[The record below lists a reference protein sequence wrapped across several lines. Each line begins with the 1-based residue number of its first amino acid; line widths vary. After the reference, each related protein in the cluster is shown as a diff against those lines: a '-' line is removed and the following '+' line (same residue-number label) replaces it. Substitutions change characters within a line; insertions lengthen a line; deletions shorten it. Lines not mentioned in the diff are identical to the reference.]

1 MTLPYFAS
9 FKPHTEWPHCVFSCA
24 FLFPPALGNAA
35 INIIRTHEAWVHVI
49 YCMTTPRALHSAL
62 MEMCVFSGFKLLQNA
77 AVSLS
82 SSSPGDRGAVS
93 LAKCFLNW
101 HTWEPRTSTWH
112 AGGKLEGLRGL
123 QRWPRLWPPRQ
134 DERAV
139 RWRAPEPHEQGG
151 ALWAHRHTSRK
162 PTPPEG
168 TGLHCG
174 PLAITSARPLLTKP
188 QRCQTSFLL
197 KKEKGKTAL
206 WS

>member
-123 QRWPRLWPPRQ
+123 QRWPRLWLPRQ
-134 DERAV
+134 TREQSDGGHQSPTSRVEPCGRIATLAESPHLLKGPVCIAAHWPSHQRAPSSPNLNAV
-139 RWRAPEPHEQGG
+139 R
-151 ALWAHRHTSRK
+151 
-162 PTPPEG
+162 
-168 TGLHCG
+168 LHFC
-174 PLAITSARPLLTKP
+174 
-188 QRCQTSFLL
+188 
-197 KKEKGKTAL
+197 
-206 WS
+206 